1 MAVAFGRPLRRRRRR
16 RPCSRSTP
24 LRTSRRAGRTRHSS
38 APMVHSTSRD
48 PSFAAGAASAGAVI
62 GLTFFFFFFFFFF
75 IFFIHFFFF
84 FFFFYRAAVH
94 QSVRVAIPRAGSDL
108 ELALEASRD
117 EVVANRGTYRNPGT
131 VVPKAG
137 AAASAATSAAV
148 PRLYPAAGTSTP
160 LLPAPTAAL
169 DPDAEE
175 RVAAAACGGGGHIAA
190 VTASGALF
198 TLGSNEFGQLGTGQ
212 TVAPFSRVARRVSLG
227 ACVVIGCEPA
237 IFILVFLFSF
247 FHFVR
252 DTTRA
257 CEESSICCPFIFLSF
272 FKTPPF
278 SPPFSQQ

>member
-1 MAVAFGRPLRRRRRR
+1 
-16 RPCSRSTP
+16 
-24 LRTSRRAGRTRHSS
+24 
-38 APMVHSTSRD
+38 
-48 PSFAAGAASAGAVI
+48 
-62 GLTFFFFFFFFFF
+62 
-75 IFFIHFFFF
+75 
-84 FFFFYRAAVH
+84 VH

-257 CEESSICCPFIFLSF
+257 CEESSIFFPFIFLSF